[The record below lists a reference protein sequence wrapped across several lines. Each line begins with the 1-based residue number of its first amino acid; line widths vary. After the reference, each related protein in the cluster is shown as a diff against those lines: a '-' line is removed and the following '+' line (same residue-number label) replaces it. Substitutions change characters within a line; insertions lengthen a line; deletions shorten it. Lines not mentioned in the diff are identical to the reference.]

1 MGLISSLFTAPL
13 APLKG
18 TVWVAERI
26 QEEAERQYYDPG
38 AIRRQLEQVAQART
52 DGELSDEEA
61 TAMEKQLIQRLMTS
75 TRRTR

>member
-38 AIRRQLEQVAQART
+38 AIRRQLEQVAQARA
-52 DGELSDEEA
+52 DGQLSDEEA
-61 TAMEKQLIQRLMTS
+61 TDLENELVQRLMTS